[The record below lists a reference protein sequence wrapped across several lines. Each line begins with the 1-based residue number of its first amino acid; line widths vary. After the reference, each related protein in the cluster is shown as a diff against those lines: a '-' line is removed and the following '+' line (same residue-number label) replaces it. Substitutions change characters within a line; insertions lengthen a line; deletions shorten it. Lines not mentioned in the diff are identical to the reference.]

1 MKFEI
6 TLTGTTYNEY
16 ETTMELE
23 AEDEEAMRKKIED
36 MDDKGELVEALES
49 QISNEG
55 MIEDVDWNIQE
66 MKD

>member
-16 ETTMELE
+16 EITMELE
-23 AEDEEAMRKKIED
+23 AKDEEDMRKKIED

>member
-23 AEDEEAMRKKIED
+23 AKDEEDMRKKIED

-55 MIEDVDWNIQE
+55 MIEDVDWDIQE

>member
-23 AEDEEAMRKKIED
+23 AKDEEDMRKKIED
-36 MDDKGELVEALES
+36 MDDKGELIEALES